1 MNKTMDFREV
11 KLNEIMNSTDLLE
24 FEYTRSNGKFHFALN
39 LFAIL
44 ITSVAIISSLP
55 LL

>member
-1 MNKTMDFREV
+1 MNETMDFRAA

-24 FEYTRSNGKFHFALN
+24 FEYAKSNGKFQFALN
-39 LFAIL
+39 LFAII

>member
-1 MNKTMDFREV
+1 MNEIMDFRAT

-24 FEYTRSNGKFHFALN
+24 FEYTKSNDKFHFALN